1 MSKFMEALKFNLD
14 AYDKEVIDKDDF
26 LQAMEEHYLH
36 YSMPLV
42 RRQTLV
48 VVDRIKDEIIGD
60 FGGSRLPKDWHSLTK
75 KVDHTKYYADYI
87 TDLSFDLQHYIEDR
101 LDDWLMFHHLKKKQ

>member
-36 YSMPLV
+36 LSMPMV
-42 RRQTLV
+42 RKQTLI
-48 VVDRIKDEIIGD
+48 VVDRIKDEIIGE
-60 FGGSRLPKDWHSLTK
+60 FGGRLPKDWQTLSK
-75 KVDHTKYYADYI
+75 KVDHTKYYADYL

-101 LDDWLMFHHLKKKQ
+101 LDEWLIFCHYKRNQQ

>member
-36 YSMPLV
+36 LSMPLV
-42 RRQTLV
+42 RRETLV
-48 VVDRIKDEIIGD
+48 VVERIKEEVISDYNN
-60 FGGSRLPKDWHSLTK
+60 RLPKDWQTLTK
-75 KVDHTKYYADYI
+75 KVDHTKYYADYL
-87 TDLSFDLQHYIEDR
+87 TDLSFNLQHYIEDR
-101 LDDWLMFHHLKKKQ
+101 LNSWLKFEHLKRKQ

>member
-14 AYDKEVIDKDDF
+14 AYDKEFIDKDDF

-36 YSMPLV
+36 LSMPLV
-42 RRQTLV
+42 RRQTLIV
-48 VVDRIKDEIIGD
+48 VERIKNEIIGD
-60 FGGSRLPKDWHSLTK
+60 FNGRLPKDWQTLSK
-75 KVDHTKYYADYI
+75 KVDHTKYYAEYL

-101 LDDWLMFHHLKKKQ
+101 LDEWLIFCHYKRNQQ

>member
-36 YSMPLV
+36 LSMPLV

-48 VVDRIKDEIIGD
+48 VVDRIKEEIIKD
-60 FGGSRLPKDWHSLTK
+60 FNGRLPKDWQKLSK
-75 KVDHTKYYADYI
+75 EVDHTKYYEDYL

-101 LDDWLMFHHLKKKQ
+101 LDEWLIFCHYKRNQQ

>member
-36 YSMPLV
+36 LSMPLV
-42 RRQTLV
+42 RRQTLIV
-48 VVDRIKDEIIGD
+48 VERIKEEVIKD
-60 FGGSRLPKDWHSLTK
+60 FNGRLPKDWQTLSK
-75 KVDHTKYYADYI
+75 DVDHTKYYADYL

-101 LDDWLMFHHLKKKQ
+101 LDEWLMFEHLKRNQQ

>member
-1 MSKFMEALKFNLD
+1 MSKFMKALKFNLD

-36 YSMPLV
+36 LSMPLV
-42 RRQTLV
+42 RRQTLIV
-48 VVDRIKDEIIGD
+48 VERIKNEIIGE
-60 FGGSRLPKDWHSLTK
+60 FGGRLPKDWQTLSK
-75 KVDHTKYYADYI
+75 KVDHSKYYADYL

-101 LDDWLMFHHLKKKQ
+101 LDEWLMFCYYKRNQQ

>member
-36 YSMPLV
+36 LSMPLV

-48 VVDRIKDEIIGD
+48 VVERIKEEIID
-60 FGGSRLPKDWHSLTK
+60 DYKTDLPKDWYSLCNE
-75 KVDHTKYYADYI
+75 VDHTKYYEDYL